1 MYFTNDDYL
10 KIEKWLM
17 QRTARDTSFPTVDPL
32 EGTEDI
38 PVIQDGKN
46 KLLGLKEL
54 TEYIIDRQLIDFY
67 NVTERTG
74 KTCLTLK
81 EAIRL
86 VPIEQRKFGLVITFY
101 DESGNWLIYQFK
113 GKSLKQWD
121 SADCW
126 ETLFQE
132 ALDAFVPYP
141 DEEDITGVRKNDGK
155 IYLKFRDKDY
165 DPEDFSGLGR
175 IILRKNI
182 KGTEACAIDDEDHLL
197 NVLTQD
203 MIREKNTIYIIQY
216 DFDLE
221 GKVISIPEGSTLW
234 FQGGSINNGS
244 VYLHETPILG
254 AFEFAD
260 MGNARLFGEFN
271 TGQVMTFS
279 DDSYKAK
286 KGGYFTAS
294 SKQSSASPQEDN
306 KQDRETFYAV
316 NPNAYTTET
325 RQELRWW
332 NGTEWILLLDITDYR
347 EIKSIIND
355 LIDKHNTEMSE
366 CYRYFKTRCYALEQR
381 MNTAEDNIQ
390 KNAENI
396 SKNATNI
403 QKNADA
409 ISDIRDNISEIETNI
424 DNIETNID
432 QIETNIDNVEG
443 NIDTIEGNINTINN
457 NINRID
463 TNIDNIESSIN
474 GIERNIDVIEGDIN
488 SIGRDIT
495 TINNKITT
503 IEGDIRTI
511 NSSIS
516 NVSSTLT
523 TTVNKVDNIEQ
534 AVTNLS
540 NTINNLDN
548 IINEHIQQYIEST
561 VLGVQAISLNG
572 EVLSPDE
579 NGTITLPD
587 YPEVS
592 GPAESVKGIL
602 TVNTSEG
609 TVLGTYNGSEN
620 KTITIPAASS
630 SSSADKV
637 AHKLKFTGAVTKE
650 YDGSQEVTV
659 NIPQDSSSDVS
670 TINSTLSN
678 FMVLSPVIPV
688 IMGAE
693 DESVTIEFVMTDIN
707 GNVVDISMDDITI
720 EYNNNVIDIT
730 A

>member
-1 MYFTNDDYL
+1 MFFTREDYL
-10 KIEKWLM
+10 NIENWLRN
-17 QRTARDTSFPTVDPL
+17 RTVKDTSFPTVDPL
-32 EGTEDI
+32 DGTESI
-38 PVIQDGKN
+38 PIIQDEKN
-46 KLLGLKEL
+46 KLLGLNRL
-54 TEYIIDRQLIDFY
+54 TKYIIDRQLIDFY

-74 KTCLTLK
+74 KTCLTLE

-101 DESGNWLIYQFK
+101 DKSGNWLIYQFK

-132 ALDAFVPYP
+132 AIDAFVPYP

-155 IYLKFRDKDY
+155 IYLKFRDKNY
-165 DPEDFSGLGR
+165 DPKDFSGLGR

-182 KGTEACAIDDEDHLL
+182 KGTEACAIDDEDHFL

-203 MIREKNTIYIIQY
+203 MIREENTIYIVQY

-221 GKVISIPEGSTLW
+221 GKTISIPKGATLW

-244 VYLHETPILG
+244 VYLHGTPILG

-260 MGNARLFGEFN
+260 MGNVRLFGEFN

-286 KGGYFTAS
+286 EGNYFIAS
-294 SKQSSASPQEDN
+294 SKQSSASPQEDA
-306 KQDRETFYAV
+306 KQDRETFYSV

-332 NGTEWILLLDITDYR
+332 NGTEWVLLLDITDYR

-381 MNTAEDNIQ
+381 MDTAEDNIRE
-390 KNAENI
+390 NAENI

-424 DNIETNID
+424 DNIED
-432 QIETNIDNVEG
+432 D
-443 NIDTIEGNINTINN
+443 INTINN

-463 TNIDNIESSIN
+463 D
-474 GIERNIDVIEGDIN
+474 NIDVIEGDI
-488 SIGRDIT
+488 
-495 TINNKITT
+495 
-503 IEGDIRTI
+503 RTI
-511 NSSIS
+511 NGNVSNIS
-516 NVSSTLT
+516 NSLNNTINRVSN
-523 TTVNKVDNIEQ
+523 VEQ

-548 IINEHIQQYIEST
+548 IINTHIQQYIESN
-561 VLGVQAISLNG
+561 VIGVQRISLNG
-572 EVLSPDE
+572 ETFSPDD
-579 NGTITLPD
+579 NGVITLPD
-587 YPEVS
+587 YPDTS
-592 GPAESVKGIL
+592 GPADSVKGTL
-602 TVNTSEG
+602 TVKTSDG
-609 TVLGTYNGSEN
+609 TSLGTYNGSSD
-620 KTITIPAASS
+620 KTITIPSS
-630 SSSADKV
+630 STSDKV

-659 NIPQDSSSDVS
+659 DIPQDSSNDVS

-678 FMVLSPVIPV
+678 FMILSPVIPI
-688 IMGAE
+688 IMGTD
-693 DESVTIEFVMTDIN
+693 DESTTIEFVMTDIN
-707 GNVVDISMDDITI
+707 GNVVDISIDDITI